1 VHGKIELHPTLLKI
15 IDTPQFQRLR
25 RCKQLGHAGYVFQN
39 ATHSRFEHSIGVAYK
54 AGKLVKRFMEKQP
67 GLNVTTK
74 DKLCVEI
81 AALVHDLGHGPFSH
95 QFEHVL
101 HAYGKQMHQE
111 AEACED
117 DLQRAKMLQQAEI
130 MKKWCH
136 EDQSIKMLDYLLQV
150 NNIDLR
156 LEENGGLD
164 DRDLI
169 FIKELIRGEPLEG
182 HFRPDMCAADS
193 SNRAESNGQCF
204 QGRAANKIFLY
215 EVVSSKSTGLDM
227 DRLDYLQRD
236 LQATLGLYQKIF
248 ERVSES
254 AAVCTDPSGRLVIAY
269 PEEEVQNVMETYTLR
284 MSMYNKVYMH
294 RKTLILDAMVMDILK
309 IILKVTY
316 ADVSWR
322 IRAYADVC

>member
-1 VHGKIELHPTLLKI
+1 MFFPSSPSFSASSSPLFQCLPACRQPAQFSPEEDAVDSSRKRGRSDAVEPITPPDVNGTCSVDVSIASAPEQSARTIKQIRTRARDKAFTCTVHGKIELHPTLLKI

-150 NNIDLR
+150 NNI
-156 LEENGGLD
+156 GTQ
-164 DRDLI
+164 
-169 FIKELIRGEPLEG
+169 FT
-182 HFRPDMCAADS
+182 
-193 SNRAESNGQCF
+193 CF
-204 QGRAANKIFLY
+204 
-215 EVVSSKSTGLDM
+215 T
-227 DRLDYLQRD
+227 
-236 LQATLGLYQKIF
+236 
-248 ERVSES
+248 
-254 AAVCTDPSGRLVIAY
+254 CTNVQILT
-269 PEEEVQNVMETYTLR
+269 PEELQ
-284 MSMYNKVYMH
+284 
-294 RKTLILDAMVMDILK
+294 I
-309 IILKVTY
+309 
-316 ADVSWR
+316 
-322 IRAYADVC
+322 